1 MFEIQTYLCSDGA
14 EPYVEWLMSLSDRQ
28 ARARILVRVGR
39 MATGNLGD
47 VKPIGEGVWEARID
61 HGPGYRV
68 YYAQAG
74 KRLIL
79 LLVGGDKRRQQADI
93 EQAQTYWADWQH
105 RRKQK

>member
-1 MFEIQTYLCSDGA
+1 MFEIQTYLSSDNA

-68 YYAQAG
+68 YYA
-74 KRLIL
+74 
-79 LLVGGDKRRQQADI
+79 
-93 EQAQTYWADWQH
+93 
-105 RRKQK
+105 